1 MNALEGGH
9 LVGRYRILRFL
20 GAGAMGEVYLAE
32 DPQIDRRLAIKTV
45 RLVGRPQEIEDR
57 KRRLLREARA
67 AGRLLHPNVVT
78 LFDAGEAEGLLYLA
92 FEFVEGTDLAAR
104 LDPEQ
109 QRLSLRQVLRM
120 IRQAAEA
127 LDYAH
132 GQGIVH
138 RDIKPSNILLDL
150 AGRVK
155 VADFGIAKMA
165 GQSTELTMAGSVM
178 GSPQYLSPEQI
189 RGDDLDGR
197 SDIFSL
203 GVVLYEM
210 LSGKRPFEGDT
221 ITTLVYQ
228 ILHKDPPPV
237 SELRA
242 VPPRVETLLRGM
254 LAKSSEERIPTAGE
268 VARDL
273 AAIEAEL
280 SDETLSAPAG
290 TGPLDATRVL
300 PRRTTDAP
308 ILPAGIAEPR
318 PTLGTVPASPETTPS
333 AQPPAPTVAASIPT
347 ASMAA
352 APVPAVPVLTA
363 AEPAASMPPP
373 PAPARKLPVA
383 LLVAG
388 VLLLLA
394 VGGIGGGG
402 YYVWRLWQ
410 MRNAAAS
417 EPSAQSQTA
426 ETSQTAAPAPAV
438 PPAAS
443 PASSTS
449 APSPAPVQ
457 TAPETKAP
465 PQTSPSTSQ
474 APPAVRPA
482 PVERAPAP
490 VPSSAPPPVPPH
502 AHPREQRI
510 PAPAASAPAAP
521 APAPAP
527 APREPEPEAAPEA
540 PAADQTM
547 HTGLQVAFRV
557 VPPDAHVLVEGRV
570 IGEAQEWSGQKG
582 ARTYTFPGAGTY
594 LVKIRK
600 EGMKELRIA
609 VEAGGGGSSIIPAH
623 LKPMAAADVDA
634 SDLET
639 VRVREGVSLNVR
651 PGNAE
656 VLVDGQS
663 VGEARRYAG
672 GLLRPREILVLN
684 PGKHRL
690 SFVAPGYARKDVL
703 VEVTETADKQRQRVN
718 VDLTGGGNGG

>member
-1 MNALEGGH
+1 MNALDGGH

-92 FEFVEGTDLAAR
+92 FEFVEGTDLAGR

-109 QRLSLRQVLRM
+109 QRLSLRQVLR
-120 IRQAAEA
+120 IVRQAAEA

-203 GVVLYEM
+203 GVVFYEM

-254 LAKSSEERIPTAGE
+254 LAKSRDERVPTAGE
-268 VARDL
+268 VAREL

-300 PRRTTDAP
+300 PRRTMDAP
-308 ILPAGIAEPR
+308 ILPAGLAEAR
-318 PTLGTVPASPETTPS
+318 STHGTVPASLETTPS
-333 AQPPAPTVAASIPT
+333 VPPPAPTVAAPIPT
-347 ASMAA
+347 ASMPAAPLPAVPMAA
-352 APVPAVPVLTA
+352 APT
-363 AEPAASMPPP
+363 MPPP
-373 PAPARKLPVA
+373 PVAKKKMPIA

-388 VLLLLA
+388 VLLLVA
-394 VGGIGGGG
+394 VAGIAGGG

-410 MRNAAAS
+410 ARTATS
-417 EPSAQSQTA
+417 DLVAQTS
-426 ETSQTAAPAPAV
+426 ETSQTAPAP
-438 PPAAS
+438 S
-443 PASSTS
+443 PTS
-449 APSPAPVQ
+449 APASVPVSPAPLQ
-457 TAPETKAP
+457 PAPEITPQMKSPA
-465 PQTSPSTSQ
+465 QTSPATSQ
-474 APPAVRPA
+474 APPPAVRPA
-482 PVERAPAP
+482 PVEKAPSPAP
-490 VPSSAPPPVPPH
+490 SPVPVP
-502 AHPREQRI
+502 ARPREQRV
-510 PAPAASAPAAP
+510 PAPATSSPAAP

-540 PAADQTM
+540 PAADQTIR
-547 HTGLQVAFRV
+547 TGLQVGFRV
-557 VPPDAHVLVEGRV
+557 TPPDAYVLVDRAVLGKAED
-570 IGEAQEWSGQKG
+570 WSGQKG

-600 EGMKELRIA
+600 DGMKEVRIA
-609 VEAGGGGSSIIPAH
+609 VEAGAGGSSVISAH

-639 VRVREGVSLNVR
+639 FRVREGVALNVR
-651 PGNAE
+651 PGNAQ

-663 VGEARRYAG
+663 IGEARRYAG

-690 SFVAPGYARKDVL
+690 SFVAPGYAQKDVE
-703 VEVTETADKQRQRVN
+703 VVVTETADKQRQRIN
-718 VDLTGGGNGG
+718 VDLTAGGNGG

>member
-1 MNALEGGH
+1 MNALDGGH

-67 AGRLLHPNVVT
+67 AGRLLHPNIVT
-78 LFDAGEAEGLLYLA
+78 LFDAGEAEGLLFLA

-109 QRLSLRQVLRM
+109 QRLSLRQVLRVV
-120 IRQAAEA
+120 RQAAEA

-150 AGRVK
+150 AGRAK

-165 GQSTELTMAGSVM
+165 GQSTELTMAGSVI

-189 RGDDLDGR
+189 RGEDLDGR

-210 LSGKRPFEGDT
+210 LSGRRPFEGDT

-254 LAKSSEERIPTAGE
+254 LAKGRDERIPTAGE
-268 VARDL
+268 VAREL
-273 AAIEAEL
+273 AVIEAEL
-280 SDETLSAPAG
+280 SDETLSAPAS
-290 TGPLDATRVL
+290 GPLDATRVL

-308 ILPAGIAEPR
+308 ILPAGVPAGTR
-318 PTLGTVPASPETTPS
+318 SGLGTVPASPETTPS
-333 AQPPAPTVAASIPT
+333 VPPPAAVAT
-347 ASMAA
+347 
-352 APVPAVPVLTA
+352 
-363 AEPAASMPPP
+363 MPPP
-373 PAPARKLPVA
+373 PPPARKMPVA

-388 VLLLLA
+388 VLLLVA
-394 VGGIGGGG
+394 VGGIAGGG
-402 YYVWRLWQ
+402 YYVWKLWQ
-410 MRNAAAS
+410 SRNGAS
-417 EPSAQSQTA
+417 EPAAQTA
-426 ETSQTAAPAPAV
+426 ETSQTAPAV
-438 PPAAS
+438 S
-443 PASSTS
+443 PTS
-449 APSPAPVQ
+449 APASVPVSPAPVQ
-457 TAPETKAP
+457 QQAPETKTPA
-465 PQTSPSTSQ
+465 QTSPSTSQ
-474 APPAVRPA
+474 APPPAVRPA
-482 PVERAPAP
+482 PVEKAP
-490 VPSSAPPPVPPH
+490 VPSATPPPVPVPTPARPH
-502 AHPREQRI
+502 EQRVPG
-510 PAPAASAPAAP
+510 PAPSEPAAP

-527 APREPEPEAAPEA
+527 APREPEPEAAPET
-540 PAADQTM
+540 PAADQTIR
-547 HTGLQVAFRV
+547 TGLQVGFRITPSDAF
-557 VPPDAHVLVEGRV
+557 VLVDGKVLGQAED
-570 IGEAQEWSGQKG
+570 WSGQKG
-582 ARTYTFPGAGTY
+582 ARTYMFSAGTHM
-594 LVKIRK
+594 VKIK
-600 EGMKELRIA
+600 KDGMREMLIA
-609 VEAGGGGSSIIPAH
+609 VEAGAGGASTISARLRPR
-623 LKPMAAADVDA
+623 AAADIDA
-634 SDLET
+634 SDLEM
-639 VRVREGVSLNVR
+639 VRVREGISLNVR

-663 VGEARRYAG
+663 AGEARRYAG
-672 GLLRPREILVLN
+672 GLLRPREILVLP

-690 SFVAPGYARKDVL
+690 SFVAPGYARKDIL
-703 VEVTETADKQRQRVN
+703 VEVTETADKQRQRIN
-718 VDLTGGGNGG
+718 VDLTAGGNGG

>member
-109 QRLSLRQVLRM
+109 QRLSLRQVLR
-120 IRQAAEA
+120 IVRQAAEA

-203 GVVLYEM
+203 GVVFYEM

-254 LAKSSEERIPTAGE
+254 LAKSRDERIPTAGE
-268 VARDL
+268 VAREL
-273 AAIEAEL
+273 AFIEAEL

-300 PRRTTDAP
+300 PKRTTDAP
-308 ILPAGIAEPR
+308 ILPAGVAEAR

-333 AQPPAPTVAASIPT
+333 MPPPSPTVAAPIPT
-347 ASMAA
+347 ASMPA
-352 APVPAVPVLTA
+352 APIPAVPMTVPT
-363 AEPAASMPPP
+363 MPPP
-373 PAPARKLPVA
+373 PVRKKLPVA
-383 LLVAG
+383 LLIAG
-388 VLLLLA
+388 LLLLVA
-394 VGGIGGGG
+394 VAGMAGGG
-402 YYVWRLWQ
+402 YYVWKLWR
-410 MRNAAAS
+410 MRNAA
-417 EPSAQSQTA
+417 SAPATQTA
-426 ETSQTAAPAPAV
+426 ETSQTAPAPV
-438 PPAAS
+438 QPVSGPVSTPA
-443 PASSTS
+443 PG
-449 APSPAPVQ
+449 PVSPAPVQ
-457 TAPETKAP
+457 TAPEIKTP
-465 PQTSPSTSQ
+465 QQTSPAISQ
-474 APPAVRPA
+474 APPPATRPK
-482 PVERAPAP
+482 PVEKAPSPA
-490 VPSSAPPPVPPH
+490 PSSAPPPVPTP
-502 AHPREQRI
+502 AHPEQRVPRPVPSE
-510 PAPAASAPAAP
+510 PA

-540 PAADQTM
+540 PAADQTIR
-547 HTGLQVAFRV
+547 TGLQVAFRV
-557 VPPDAHVLVEGRV
+557 VPPDAYVLVDRAVLGKAED
-570 IGEAQEWSGQKG
+570 WSGQKG
-582 ARTYTFPGAGTY
+582 ARTYTFPGPGMY
-594 LVKIRK
+594 LVKIK
-600 EGMKELRIA
+600 KDGMKEMRIA
-609 VEAGGGGSSIIPAH
+609 VEAGAGGAATISAR
-623 LKPMAAADVDA
+623 LKPMAAADIDT

-639 VRVREGVSLNVR
+639 IRVREGVALNVR
-651 PGNAE
+651 PPNAQ

-690 SFVAPGYARKDVL
+690 SFVAPGYAQKDV
-703 VEVTETADKQRQRVN
+703 EVVVIETAEKQRQRIN
-718 VDLTGGGNGG
+718 VDLTAGGNGG

>member
-1 MNALEGGH
+1 VNALDGGH

-32 DPQIDRRLAIKTV
+32 DPQIDRKLAIKTV
-45 RLVGRPQEIEDR
+45 RLAGRPQEIEDR

-104 LDPEQ
+104 LDPEE
-109 QRLSLRQVLRM
+109 QRLSLRQVLRVV
-120 IRQAAEA
+120 RQAAEA

-138 RDIKPSNILLDL
+138 RDIKPSNILLDR

-189 RGDDLDGR
+189 RGEDLDGR
-197 SDIFSL
+197 SDLFSL

-210 LSGKRPFEGDT
+210 LSGRRPFEGDT

-242 VPPRVETLLRGM
+242 VPPRVEELLRGM
-254 LAKSSEERIPTAGE
+254 LAKSRDERIPAAGE
-268 VARDL
+268 VAREL

-300 PRRTTDAP
+300 PKRTTDAP
-308 ILPAGIAEPR
+308 ILPAGIAGTR
-318 PTLGTVPASPETTPS
+318 SGLGTVPASPETTPS
-333 AQPPAPTVAASIPT
+333 SPPPSPTIAAPVPT
-347 ASMAA
+347 ASMPSAPMPALPMAA
-352 APVPAVPVLTA
+352 APAVATQVPG
-363 AEPAASMPPP
+363 
-373 PAPARKLPVA
+373 RKLPVA

-388 VLLLLA
+388 LLLLVA
-394 VGGIGGGG
+394 VGAITGGG

-410 MRNAAAS
+410 ARNTAA
-417 EPSAQSQTA
+417 EPVAQTA
-426 ETSQTAAPAPAV
+426 ETSQTA

-443 PASSTS
+443 PASSPIS
-449 APSPAPVQ
+449 APVSPEPSQAQPPAEV
-457 TAPETKAP
+457 KAP

-474 APPAVRPA
+474 APPPSVRPTPA
-482 PVERAPAP
+482 EKAPA
-490 VPSSAPPPVPPH
+490 SAPPVLPTPH
-502 AHPREQRI
+502 SEQRVPG
-510 PAPAASAPAAP
+510 PAPSAPAAP

-527 APREPEPEAAPEA
+527 APREPEPEEAPEA
-540 PAADQTM
+540 PAADQTVR
-547 HTGLQVAFRV
+547 TGMQVGFRV
-557 VPPDAHVLVEGRV
+557 TPSDAHVLVEGHV
-570 IGEAQEWSGQKG
+570 LGTAQDWSGLKG
-582 ARTYTFPGAGTY
+582 ARTYTFPSAGTY
-594 LVKIRK
+594 RVKIKRD
-600 EGMKELRIA
+600 GMKDMLIA
-609 VEAGGGGSSIIPAH
+609 VEAGAGGANTINAR
-623 LKPMAAADVDA
+623 LKPLAAADIDA

-639 VRVREGVSLNVR
+639 VRVSEGVALNVR
-651 PGNAE
+651 PANAE
-656 VLVDGQS
+656 VLVDGQP
-663 VGEARRYAG
+663 VGAARRYAG
-672 GLLRPREILVLN
+672 GLLRPRDILRLD
-684 PGKHRL
+684 PGKHRI

-703 VEVTETADKQRQRVN
+703 VEVTETADERRRRIN
-718 VDLTGGGNGG
+718 VDLTVGGNGG

>member
-1 MNALEGGH
+1 VNALEGGH

-32 DPQIDRRLAIKTV
+32 DPQIDRQLAIKTV

-104 LDPEQ
+104 LDPAQ
-109 QRLSLRQVLRM
+109 PRLSLRQVLRVV
-120 IRQAAEA
+120 RQAAEA

-138 RDIKPSNILLDL
+138 RDIKPSNILLDR

-189 RGDDLDGR
+189 RGEDLDGR

-242 VPPRVETLLRGM
+242 VPPRVEELLRGM
-254 LAKSSEERIPTAGE
+254 LAKSRDERIPTAGE
-268 VARDL
+268 VAREL
-273 AAIEAEL
+273 AAAEAGL

-300 PRRTTDAP
+300 PRRTTDAA
-308 ILPAGIAEPR
+308 ILPAGLPEAR
-318 PTLGTVPASPETTPS
+318 STHGTRPASPETTPS
-333 AQPPAPTVAASIPT
+333 SPPPAPTRVSPVPT
-347 ASMAA
+347 ASLAA
-352 APVPAVPVLTA
+352 APVPAVPGMA
-363 AEPAASMPPP
+363 AVAAPPSPAA
-373 PAPARKLPVA
+373 ARKLPVA

-388 VLLLLA
+388 LLLLLA
-394 VGGIGGGG
+394 LGGVLGGG

-410 MRNAAAS
+410 ARGAAA
-417 EPSAQSQTA
+417 EPAAQNAGISQD
-426 ETSQTAAPAPAV
+426 APAV
-438 PPAAS
+438 SPSVSPGSPPPADRLS
-443 PASSTS
+443 PS
-449 APSPAPVQ
+449 PVSPAPVPP
-457 TAPETKAP
+457 APETKAP
-465 PQTSPSTSQ
+465 VQISPAASQTPPAPHPAAAERSPS
-474 APPAVRPA
+474 
-482 PVERAPAP
+482 
-490 VPSSAPPPVPPH
+490 
-502 AHPREQRI
+502 
-510 PAPAASAPAAP
+510 PAPAAVPPGVPSPVRPREQQLPGPASQP
-521 APAPAP
+521 AAP
-527 APREPEPEAAPEA
+527 APREPEPEPAPET
-540 PAADQTM
+540 PADQTM
-547 HTGLQVAFRV
+547 RTGLQVAFRIT
-557 VPPDAHVLVEGRV
+557 PPDAFVLVDGRV
-570 IGEAQEWSGQKG
+570 LGPAQDWSGQKG

-594 LVKIRK
+594 LVKIK
-600 EGMKELRIA
+600 KDGMKEMRIA
-609 VEAGGGGSSIIPAH
+609 VEAGAGGSSTIAAR
-623 LKPMAAADVDA
+623 LKPMAAADVEA

-639 VRVREGVSLNVR
+639 VRVREGVALDVR
-651 PGNAE
+651 PANAE

-684 PGKHRL
+684 PGRHRL
-690 SFVAPGYARKDVL
+690 SFVAPGYARRDVL
-703 VEVTETADKQRQRVN
+703 VEVTETADRQRQRLKI
-718 VDLTGGGNGG
+718 DLTGGSGG

>member
-1 MNALEGGH
+1 MNALDGGH
-9 LVGRYRILRFL
+9 LVGRYRILSFL

-109 QRLSLRQVLRM
+109 QRLSLRQVLR
-120 IRQAAEA
+120 IVRHAAEA

-203 GVVLYEM
+203 GVVFYEM

-242 VPPRVETLLRGM
+242 VPPRVEALLRGM
-254 LAKSSEERIPTAGE
+254 LAKSRDERIPTAGE
-268 VARDL
+268 VAREL

-300 PRRTTDAP
+300 PKRTTDAP
-308 ILPAGIAEPR
+308 ILPAGIAEAR
-318 PTLGTVPASPETTPS
+318 PALGTVPASPETTPS
-333 AQPPAPTVAASIPT
+333 VPPPAPTVAAPIPT
-347 ASMAA
+347 ASMPA
-352 APVPAVPVLTA
+352 APVPAVPMAT
-363 AEPAASMPPP
+363 MPPP
-373 PAPARKLPVA
+373 PAPGRRLPMA

-388 VLLLLA
+388 LLLLVA
-394 VGGIGGGG
+394 VGGIAGGG
-402 YYVWRLWQ
+402 YYVWKLWQ
-410 MRNAAAS
+410 MRNASS
-417 EPSAQSQTA
+417 EPAAQTA
-426 ETSQTAAPAPAV
+426 EASQAAPAPV
-438 PPAAS
+438 QPVS
-443 PASSTS
+443 GPASV
-449 APSPAPVQ
+449 PVSPAPVQ
-457 TAPETKAP
+457 PAPEAKETKAP
-465 PQTSPSTSQ
+465 QQTSPITSQ
-474 APPAVRPA
+474 APAPATRPA
-482 PVERAPAP
+482 PTEKAPAP
-490 VPSSAPPPVPPH
+490 APSSAPPAVPPP
-502 AHPREQRI
+502 ARPREQRV
-510 PAPAASAPAAP
+510 PGPAASEPAAP
-521 APAPAP
+521 VPAPAP
-527 APREPEPEAAPEA
+527 APREPEPEAAPEE
-540 PAADQTM
+540 PAADQTIR
-547 HTGLQVAFRV
+547 TGLQVSFRV
-557 VPPDAHVLVEGRV
+557 TPPDAYVLVEGKV
-570 IGEAQEWSGQKG
+570 IGQAQEWSGQKG
-582 ARTYTFPGAGTY
+582 ARPYTFPGPGTY
-594 LVKIRK
+594 MVKIK
-600 EGMKELRIA
+600 KDGMKERRIA
-609 VEAGGGGSSIIPAH
+609 VEAGAGGSSVIPAH
-623 LKPMAAADVDA
+623 LQALAAADVDT

-639 VRVREGVSLNVR
+639 VRVREGVALNVR
-651 PGNAE
+651 PGNAQ
-656 VLVDGQS
+656 VLVDGQP

-690 SFVAPGYARKDVL
+690 SFVAPGYARKDV
-703 VEVTETADKQRQRVN
+703 EVVVIETADKQRQRIN
-718 VDLTGGGNGG
+718 VDLTAGGNGG

>member
-1 MNALEGGH
+1 MNALDGGH

-32 DPQIDRRLAIKTV
+32 DPQIDRKLAIKTV
-45 RLVGRPQEIEDR
+45 RLAGRPQEIEDR

-78 LFDAGEAEGLLYLA
+78 LFDAGEAAGLLYLA

-104 LDPEQ
+104 LEPEQ
-109 QRLSLRQVLRM
+109 QRLSLRQVLRVV
-120 IRQAAEA
+120 RQAAEA

-138 RDIKPSNILLDL
+138 RDIKPSNILLDR

-155 VADFGIAKMA
+155 VTDFGIAKMA

-189 RGDDLDGR
+189 RGEDLDGR

-210 LSGKRPFEGDT
+210 LSGRRPFEGDT

-242 VPPRVETLLRGM
+242 VPPRVEELLRGM
-254 LAKSSEERIPTAGE
+254 LAKSRDERIPNAGE
-268 VARDL
+268 VAREL

-290 TGPLDATRVL
+290 TGPLGATRVL

-308 ILPAGIAEPR
+308 ILPAGVPGPR
-318 PTLGTVPASPETTPS
+318 SGLGTVPASPETTPS
-333 AQPPAPTVAASIPT
+333 SPPPAPTMAAPLPT
-347 ASMAA
+347 ASMPAAPMPALPMAA
-352 APVPAVPVLTA
+352 APG
-363 AEPAASMPPP
+363 
-373 PAPARKLPVA
+373 RKLPVA

-388 VLLLLA
+388 LLLLIA
-394 VGGIGGGG
+394 VGAITGGG

-410 MRNAAAS
+410 ARNAAA
-417 EPSAQSQTA
+417 EPAAQTAEVSQTA
-426 ETSQTAAPAPAV
+426 

-443 PASSTS
+443 PASSS
-449 APSPAPVQ
+449 SPVLPAPEVR
-457 TAPETKAP
+457 TPS
-465 PQTSPSTSQ
+465 QTSPSTSQ
-474 APPAVRPA
+474 APPPSVRPT
-482 PVERAPAP
+482 PAEK
-490 VPSSAPPPVPPH
+490 A
-502 AHPREQRI
+502 
-510 PAPAASAPAAP
+510 PAPAASSAPAAAPTHSEQRVPGPATSAPAVP

-527 APREPEPEAAPEA
+527 APREPEPEAAPEE
-540 PAADQTM
+540 PAADQTVR
-547 HTGLQVAFRV
+547 TGMQVGFRV
-557 VPPDAHVLVEGRV
+557 TPADAHVLVEGHV
-570 IGEAQEWSGQKG
+570 LGMAQDWSGEKG

-594 LVKIRK
+594 RVKIKRD
-600 EGMKELRIA
+600 GMKDMLIA
-609 VEAGGGGSSIIPAH
+609 VEAGAGGASTITAR
-623 LKPMAAADVDA
+623 LKPLAAADIDA
-634 SDLET
+634 SDLDT
-639 VRVREGVSLNVR
+639 VRVREGIALNVR

-663 VGEARRYAG
+663 VGAARRYAG
-672 GLLRPREILVLN
+672 GLLRPREILRLD
-684 PGKHRL
+684 PGKHRI

-703 VEVTETADKQRQRVN
+703 VEVTETADRPRQRIN
-718 VDLTGGGNGG
+718 VDLMAGGNGG

>member
-1 MNALEGGH
+1 
-9 LVGRYRILRFL
+9 
-20 GAGAMGEVYLAE
+20 MGEVYLAE

-92 FEFVEGTDLAAR
+92 FEFVEGTDLAVR

-109 QRLSLRQVLRM
+109 QRLSLRQVLR
-120 IRQAAEA
+120 IVRQAADA

-150 AGRVK
+150 AGRAK

-165 GQSTELTMAGSVM
+165 GQSTELTMAGSVI

-210 LSGKRPFEGDT
+210 LSGRRPFEGDT

-254 LAKSSEERIPTAGE
+254 LAKSRDERIPTAGE
-268 VARDL
+268 VAREL

-290 TGPLDATRVL
+290 PGPFEPTRVL

-308 ILPAGIAEPR
+308 ILPVGAPSGTR
-318 PTLGTVPASPETTPS
+318 SGLGTVPASPETTPS
-333 AQPPAPTVAASIPT
+333 VPPPAPMAAAPIPT
-347 ASMAA
+347 AST
-352 APVPAVPVLTA
+352 PAVPA
-363 AEPAASMPPP
+363 AVASMPPP
-373 PAPARKLPVA
+373 PPPARKMPVA
-383 LLVAG
+383 VLVAG
-388 VLLLLA
+388 VLLLVA
-394 VGGIGGGG
+394 VGGIAGGG
-402 YYVWRLWQ
+402 YYVWKLWQ
-410 MRNAAAS
+410 ARNGAA
-417 EPSAQSQTA
+417 EPATQTA
-426 ETSQTAAPAPAV
+426 ETSQTAPPAV
-438 PPAAS
+438 S
-443 PASSTS
+443 PTS
-449 APSPAPVQ
+449 APASVPVSPAPVQ
-457 TAPETKAP
+457 QQVPETKTPA
-465 PQTSPSTSQ
+465 QASPATSQ
-474 APPAVRPA
+474 TPPAVHPKPA
-482 PVERAPAP
+482 EKAPAP
-490 VPSSAPPPVPPH
+490 PVVP
-502 AHPREQRI
+502 AHPEPRV
-510 PAPAASAPAAP
+510 PGPAASEPAAP

-527 APREPEPEAAPEA
+527 APREPEPEAAPET
-540 PAADQTM
+540 PAADQTIR
-547 HTGLQVAFRV
+547 TGLQVGFRII
-557 VPPDAHVLVEGRV
+557 PPDAYVLVEGKV
-570 IGEAQEWSGQKG
+570 IGQAQDWSGLKG
-582 ARTYTFPGAGTY
+582 ARPYAFPGPGTY
-594 LVKIRK
+594 MVKIK
-600 EGMKELRIA
+600 KDGMRETLIA
-609 VEAGGGGSSIIPAH
+609 VEAGAGGASTISARLRPR
-623 LKPMAAADVDA
+623 AAADIEA
-634 SDLET
+634 SDLEI
-639 VRVREGVSLNVR
+639 VRVREGISLNVR

-663 VGEARRYAG
+663 AGEARRYAG
-672 GLLRPREILVLN
+672 GLLRPREILVLS

-690 SFVAPGYARKDVL
+690 SFVAPGYARKDIL
-703 VEVTETADKQRQRVN
+703 VEVTETADKQRQRIN
-718 VDLTGGGNGG
+718 VDLTAGGNGG